1 MIKDPKPLDFP
12 EQAPAS
18 TPEGREHQLI
28 SMAMDLAEQR
38 LRDGTASAQEVT
50 HFLRLGSANARLEMK
65 KLEQENRL
73 LEAKIE
79 ALESQKHTEALYAE
93 ALRAMR
99 TYSGQAQD
107 G

>member
-1 MIKDPKPLDFP
+1 MRKESKPLEMSP
-12 EQAPAS
+12 QAPAS

-28 SMAMDLAEQR
+28 SMAYDLAEQR

-93 ALRAMR
+93 ALSAMR
-99 TYSGQAQD
+99 TYSGQVRD
-107 G
+107 E